1 MPAGNLDTPVAV
13 LIVWDA
19 KLPAATFKGDIR
31 LTPSPALTEL
41 IQNGHGS
48 RDTGSAIRT
57 DSISRVSPPA
67 TQA

>member
-41 IQNGHGS
+41 IQDGHGS
-48 RDTGSAIRT
+48 RDTVSAIRIGG
-57 DSISRVSPPA
+57 ISRASQPPTLA
-67 TQA
+67 